1 MTKAAVLHKPGPPEN
16 FSWEDVEVGDPGPGE
31 ARVRH
36 SAVGLNFVDTHFR
49 SGDYPPGPLPA
60 ILGREGAGVVEAVG
74 DGVTEVAVGQRVGY
88 APEMGAY
95 AEARVMPVARLVPL
109 PDGISFETAA
119 AIMLKGLTAWYLVR
133 RVRAVGPGDTVL
145 YHAAAGGVGVIACQW
160 AKHLGA
166 TVIGTVG
173 SAAKAEV
180 ARAHGCDH
188 VINYEQEDF
197 AARVEEIAG
206 SEAMDAVYDAVGAK
220 TFTKSL
226 RLLAPLGVIALY
238 GEASGP
244 VPRDAFA
251 DVPRNCILSRPSLL
265 GQTATRQ
272 ELLTAAGELFEVV
285 ESGAVRVLIGGTYPL
300 KDVAAA
306 HHAIAGRKTTGSIVL
321 LP

>member
-16 FSWEDVEVGDPGPGE
+16 FSWEDLEVGDPGPGE

-36 SAVGLNFVDTHFR
+36 GAVGLNFVDTHFR

-133 RVRAVGPGDTVL
+133 RVRAVAPGDSVL

-166 TVIGTVG
+166 RVIGTVG
-173 SAAKAEV
+173 SAAKVEV

-226 RLLAPLGVIALY
+226 LLLAPLGVIALY

-272 ELLTAAGELFEVV
+272 ELLTAAGELFEAV

-306 HHAIAGRKTTGSIVL
+306 HRAIAGRKTTGSIVL

>member
-1 MTKAAVLHKPGPPEN
+1 MTKAAVLHTQGPPEN
-16 FSWEDVEVGDPGPGE
+16 FSWEDVQVGDPGPGE

-36 SAVGLNFVDTHFR
+36 HAIGLNFVDTHFR
-49 SGDYPPGPLPA
+49 SGDYPVDALPV

-74 DGVTEVAVGQRVGY
+74 EGVSGISVGQRVGY

-133 RVRAVGPGDTVL
+133 RIRSIEPGDTVL

-166 TVIGTVG
+166 RVIGTVG
-173 SAAKAEV
+173 SAKKAEV
-180 ARAHGCDH
+180 AHAHGCDI
-188 VINYEQEDF
+188 VINYEKEDF
-197 AARVEEIAG
+197 AARVEKIAG
-206 SEAMDAVYDAVGAK
+206 SEGVDAVYDSVGAK
-220 TFTKSL
+220 TFAKSL
-226 RLLAPLGVIALY
+226 GLLASLGVIALY

-251 DVPRNCILSRPSLL
+251 DLPRNCLLARPSLL
-265 GQTATRQ
+265 GQTAGRD
-272 ELLTAAGELFEVV
+272 ELLTAARELFEVV
-285 ESGAVRVLIGGTYPL
+285 ESGAVQVLVGGTHPL

-306 HHAIAGRKTTGSIVL
+306 HHAIAARETTGSIIL
-321 LP
+321 IP